1 MSVLE
6 KLASSLGRRDKEPN
20 KDLAKEIADRE
31 DHEAIEELVE
41 HLEDADRNLQ
51 SDCIEALYETGY
63 INANLIAPHTRA
75 FGNLLQNKNNRLV
88 WGAMI
93 ALDSI
98 ARVAPMRVFDLFPEI
113 VEALDKGSV
122 ITKDC
127 GVGILSSLS
136 AIPECRAKI
145 FPLLMNELRRCPPK
159 QLPTYAGKALVAINE
174 TNRKEFIELIHGRI
188 PDLEKESQRKKIK
201 KILRDLDAA

>member
-6 KLASSLGRRDKEPN
+6 KLAGSLGRRDKEPN

-51 SDCIEALYETGY
+51 SDCIETLYETGT
-63 INANLIAPHTRA
+63 INPNLIAPYTRA

-98 ARVAPMRVFDLFPEI
+98 ARVEPMRVFDLFSEI

-122 ITKDC
+122 ITKDY
-127 GVGILSSLS
+127 GVGILSTLS
-136 AIPECRAKI
+136 AIPECRAQT
-145 FPLLMNELRRCPPK
+145 FPLLMNELRKCPPK
-159 QLPTYAGKALVAINE
+159 QLPTYAGKALVAIDE
-174 TNRKEFIELIHGRI
+174 TNRKEFVELIQGRI

-201 KILRDLDAA
+201 KLLRELDAA

>member
-6 KLASSLGRRDKEPN
+6 KLAGSLGRRDKEPN

-201 KILRDLDAA
+201 KLLRELDAA